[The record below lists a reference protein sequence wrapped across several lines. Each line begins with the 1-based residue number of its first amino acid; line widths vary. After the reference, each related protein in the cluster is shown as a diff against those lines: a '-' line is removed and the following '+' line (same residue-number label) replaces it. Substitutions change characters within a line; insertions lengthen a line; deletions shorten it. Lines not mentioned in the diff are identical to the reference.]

1 MNRSLIVG
9 WLFLIVA
16 SLGILPIPVFSAE
29 SAANREVLVYPFA
42 VEGGT
47 QSDNLGPQIA
57 QRIAKEL
64 EPAGLSVN
72 ISATPPLSDNDVPT
86 MMILAKS
93 RAVIWGKLSVASG
106 GFSLTGRL
114 FMDGREYEFLET
126 RASIEGLF
134 GAVQILSQ
142 KFANLLVARETVTAI
157 EIQGNKRIESEAI
170 LRVVQSGPGDVYLRK
185 TLSEDLKAIYAMGY
199 FDDVQ
204 VAVEERSQGK
214 VVLFTVKEKP
224 TVRQVFVRGNKAI
237 AQEKILKELASK
249 DGSILN
255 VFQVRRDMEKIQDL
269 YRGKNYHH
277 AEISYEITE
286 KDNNQAD
293 LLFSVN
299 EGKKVKITEIRFEG
313 AKSYKKRKL
322 KKQIQTSEK
331 GLFSWLSGSGEI
343 KREQVEQD
351 AARLLMFYH
360 NEGFAD
366 ARVGEP
372 EITMEESEARIVFK
386 IEEGDRYKI
395 GDVTVSGD
403 LLFPEETLVGITAIG
418 KEKWYKRD
426 TLQKDIIALSDLY
439 GDMGYANAD
448 IYPRLRKNAE
458 ESLLDVEYTVHQ
470 GNQVYIDRILIEG
483 NERTRDK
490 VIRRQIPLVEQELY
504 SGSKIKRATRNL
516 NRMEYFE
523 NVSIDAEPTADPE
536 KVDLRVHVQEKAT
549 GMFTF
554 GAGYSSEENVFVQA
568 SVSQRNLFGRGQ
580 TMNLQAAVGSSTT
593 RYTLSFTEPYLFDLP
608 LSAGFDLYNWE
619 REYDDYTKKS
629 TGFTVRF
636 GYPVWDYTRFY
647 VSYGFEKFDVEI
659 DSGQEYYVN
668 EDILDLVPLDT
679 ASSMSL
685 RLVYDST
692 NRMFNASEGASHS
705 LTMKYSGG
713 FLGGDIAFTKYQAET
728 GWYFPLFWD
737 FVFFAHGEGGYI
749 EKGSDG
755 HLPDYEKFYLG
766 GMNSVR
772 GYKWRDIAI
781 YYDDI
786 YTDGGGNQYTVRKN
800 KGGDKFFQ
808 VNLEMTFP
816 LVKDAG
822 LMGLVFYDMGTIY
835 DDVTDLDSGL
845 KRSYGYGI
853 RWYSPVGPI
862 RLEYGYPLDKIDG
875 EKQSG
880 RWEFSMGSAF

>member
-1 MNRSLIVG
+1 MNHRFITG
-9 WLFLIVA
+9 WLLLFLTI
-16 SLGILPIPVFSAE
+16 LGFSTVPVFAAE
-29 SAANREVLVYPFA
+29 QGASREVQVYPFA
-42 VEGGT
+42 VEGGP
-47 QSDNLGPQIA
+47 QDDSLGLQIA
-57 QRIAKEL
+57 QRIVREL
-64 EPAGLSVN
+64 ESAGLSVK
-72 ISATPPLSDNDVPT
+72 ISPTPPLSDRDVPA
-86 MMILAKS
+86 MMILAKAK
-93 RAVIWGKLSVASG
+93 AVIWGKLTVSG
-106 GFSLTGRL
+106 SGFSLTGRL
-114 FMDGREYEFLET
+114 FVDGREYEFTET
-126 RASIEGLF
+126 RASIESLF

-157 EIQGNKRIESEAI
+157 EIHGNERIEAEAI
-170 LRVVQSGPGDVYLRK
+170 LRVVQSGPGDVYLKK

-204 VAVEERSQGK
+204 VAVEERGQGK

-224 TVRQVFVRGNKAI
+224 TVRQVFIRGNKAI
-237 AQEKILKELASK
+237 ANDKILAELTTK

-255 VFQVRRDMEKIQDL
+255 VFQVRRDMEKIRDL

-277 AEISYEITE
+277 ADISYEITE
-286 KDNNQAD
+286 KENNQAD
-293 LLFSVN
+293 LLFSIH
-299 EGKKVKITEIRFEG
+299 EGKKVKIAEITFEG

-322 KKQIQTSEK
+322 KKQIESSEK
-331 GLFSWLSGSGEI
+331 GWFSWLSGSGEI

-366 ARVGEP
+366 ARVAEP
-372 EITMEESEARIVFK
+372 VITMDEAEARIVFK
-386 IEEGDRYKI
+386 IVEGERYKI
-395 GDVTVSGD
+395 SDVTVSGD
-403 LLFPEETLVGITAIG
+403 LLFPEETLVAITAIG

-426 TLQKDIIALSDLY
+426 TLQKDILAISDLY

-448 IYPRLRKNAE
+448 VYPRLKKDPDAAE
-458 ESLLDVEYTVHQ
+458 LGVEYVVHQ
-470 GNQVYIDRILIEG
+470 GNQVYINRILIDG

-490 VIRRQIPLVEQELY
+490 VIRRQLPIVEQELY
-504 SGSKIKRATRNL
+504 SGSKIKRGTRNL
-516 NRMEYFE
+516 NRLEYFE
-523 NVSIDAEPTADPE
+523 NVSIEPEPTADPE
-536 KVDLRVHVQEKAT
+536 KVDLRVNVKEKAT

-608 LSAGFDLYNWE
+608 LSAGFDVYNWE
-619 REYDDYTKKS
+619 REYDDYTKDS
-629 TGFTVRF
+629 TGFTIRF

-647 VSYGFEKFDVEI
+647 ISYGFEKFDVEV
-659 DSGQEYYVN
+659 DSGEEYYVN
-668 EDILDLVPLDT
+668 QDILDLVPLDT
-679 ASSMSL
+679 ASSL
-685 RLVYDST
+685 TARLVYDST
-692 NRMFNASEGASHS
+692 NRMFNATEGATHS
-705 LTMKYSGG
+705 ATIKYSGG
-713 FLGGDIAFTKYQAET
+713 FLGGDIAFTKYLAET
-728 GWYFPLFWD
+728 GWYYPLFWD
-737 FVFFAHGEGGYI
+737 LVFFAHAEGGYI
-749 EKGSDG
+749 DKGSDG

-772 GYKWRDIAI
+772 GYDWRDIAI

-786 YTDGGGNQYTVRKN
+786 YTDSSGNRHTVRKN

-808 VNLEMTFP
+808 VNLEVVFP

-822 LMGLVFYDMGTIY
+822 LMGVVFYDMGNIY
-835 DDVTDLDSGL
+835 DDGTDLDAGL
-845 KRSYGYGI
+845 KRSYGGGI
-853 RWYSPVGPI
+853 RWFSPVGPI

-875 EKQSG
+875 ESQSG